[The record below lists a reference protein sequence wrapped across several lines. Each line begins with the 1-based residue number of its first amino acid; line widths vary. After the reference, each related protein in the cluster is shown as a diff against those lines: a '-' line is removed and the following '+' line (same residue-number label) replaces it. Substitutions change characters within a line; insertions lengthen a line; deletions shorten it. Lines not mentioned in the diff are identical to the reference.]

1 MAAPDNIDILDVTG
15 HWSLNQ
21 NLSDSLED
29 TFALVSSRVVLLN
42 NSAASNADMGWACS
56 KEYLGL
62 CGKLST

>member
-29 TFALVSSRVVLLN
+29 TFALVSP
-42 NSAASNADMGWACS
+42 
-56 KEYLGL
+56 
-62 CGKLST
+62 